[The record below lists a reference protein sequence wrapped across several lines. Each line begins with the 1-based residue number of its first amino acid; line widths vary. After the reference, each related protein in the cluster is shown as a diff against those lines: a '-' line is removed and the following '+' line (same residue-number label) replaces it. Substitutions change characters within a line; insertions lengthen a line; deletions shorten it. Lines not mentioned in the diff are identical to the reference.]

1 MVEPAGTD
9 RGIDFGRI
17 PYQLL
22 LALNDAPAAEILFAR
37 FIAARKLPVIGLLR
51 LFLDRFILTQRRRND
66 APLRLPAMPRFIPA
80 PANVRSAYRDGGIR
94 LQFPNQ
100 GVVRL
105 PIVFLTLAI
114 RTFAAGAVK
123 PDAEYLA
130 VAGQELS

>member
-1 MVEPAGTD
+1 
-9 RGIDFGRI
+9 
-17 PYQLL
+17 
-22 LALNDAPAAEILFAR
+22 
-37 FIAARKLPVIGLLR
+37 
-51 LFLDRFILTQRRRND
+51 
-66 APLRLPAMPRFIPA
+66 MPRFIPA

-94 LQFPNQ
+94 SQFPNQ